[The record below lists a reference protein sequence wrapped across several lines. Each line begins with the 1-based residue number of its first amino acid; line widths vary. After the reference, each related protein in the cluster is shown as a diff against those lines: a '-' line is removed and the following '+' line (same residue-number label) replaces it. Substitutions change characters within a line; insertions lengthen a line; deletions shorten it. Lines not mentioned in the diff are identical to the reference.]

1 MPILATFYTQQ
12 EALAYIAKHKL
23 NDAIVDRDFFSGRYH
38 VLDTSRM

>member
-12 EALAYIAKHKL
+12 EAMAYIAKNKL
-23 NDAIVDRDFFSGRYH
+23 NDAIVDHDFFSGRYH